1 MACGYRRRFW
11 SLGSGEGRLR
21 CHGFGRL
28 SHRVGNFP
36 RVDRFFAHHDVD
48 GLSWDVE
55 DGMDNGLVPDGKVFF
70 SIPPGQ
76 TRWVNVDAYIE
87 LKANYSSV
95 YSQAGAQAGF
105 KVEVRYIVL
114 RPAAPG
120 RELR

>member
-1 MACGYRRRFW
+1 VGFFGPWAQARGGFDVTAW
-11 SLGSGEGRLR
+11 DGSGN
-21 CHGFGRL
+21 
-28 SHRVGNFP
+28 RVGFFP
-36 RVDRFFAHHDVD
+36 PVDRFFAHHEVSGASWDSED
-48 GLSWDVE
+48 GL
-55 DGMDNGLVPDGKVFF
+55 DNGLVPDGKVFF

-105 KVEVRYIVL
+105 RVEVRYIVL
-114 RPAAPG
+114 RPAASG